1 MPIVIWLLLSERTQA
16 AFLLFVLAGVTDAI
30 DGFLAKRF
38 GWTTELGAYLDPLAD
53 KVLVVCI
60 FACLGVLGHLPLWL
74 VIAVISRD
82 VLIIAAVVL
91 SWLLDNPVRIR
102 PFIISKANTAAQIIL
117 AAVVMADVGFDLGLE
132 QVRVVL
138 VWLTA
143 ALTVLSLAS
152 YLRAWVEHMSSA

>member
-1 MPIVIWLLLSERTQA
+1 MPVIIWLLLSHQTKA
-16 AFLLFVLAGVTDAI
+16 AFLLFLVAGISDAV

-38 GWTTELGAYLDPLAD
+38 NWTTELGAYLDPLAD

-60 FACLGVLGHLPLWL
+60 FACLGVLGELPLWL

-82 VLIIAAVVL
+82 ILIVAAVVL

-117 AAVVMADVGFDLGLE
+117 AATVMADAGFGLGLGE
-132 QVRVVL
+132 LRVIL
-138 VWLTA
+138 VWVTA
-143 ALTVLSLAS
+143 VLTVLSLAS
-152 YLRAWVEHMSSA
+152 YLRAWVTHMSSS